1 MKTRIG
7 FWIAL
12 SSLSFCASAIAS
24 GTFSRATM
32 ARLAALPSGHSLV
45 ITGFPAG
52 PSHTATISFERVEIY
67 APGARLYVIGAAG
80 KQEVPRSNLILLRGY
95 SDDDSVRVA
104 LALTSDGSFDSGS
117 GEGPDGSFVLGAAIT
132 ASGAIGVGA
141 KPQESATPAGTKL
154 GFTCGNE
161 FDNLDVR
168 GLNKLTMRSTNAAL
182 AASHALRIA
191 TVAVDTD
198 TAFMSSLFSN
208 NTTNATNWI
217 AKMFNAMNTMYERD
231 LLVNLRQ
238 GDTTFRTV
246 PASDPYASGGA
257 FPVTTFPANG
267 TDLNN
272 FGSNWAANK
281 TGVSRTFATLL
292 SGKGQCSS
300 CGTGCT
306 SCSASGIAWVGSYC
320 QTASNGGSY
329 SLVMLYPN
337 LSFDPN
343 GATAAR
349 LDGHELGHNFGAN
362 HTHCTD
368 ISTGNSPAATNT
380 IDQCYNLESGSGCY
394 AGATSCPASSP
405 GAPAGTI
412 MSYCNVNGC
421 AGGQNVL
428 QFHPTQINDVLLP
441 DISSTISGQ
450 PGCLNTSDDIFYDG
464 FEN

>member
-1 MKTRIG
+1 MRPRIG
-7 FWIAL
+7 FGIAAI
-12 SSLSFCASAIAS
+12 SLAFYATTATG
-24 GTFSRATM
+24 GTFSRATLV
-32 ARLAALPSGHSLV
+32 RLAALPSGHSLV

-52 PSHTATISFERVEIY
+52 PSHSAAIRFERVEIY
-67 APGARLYVIGAAG
+67 APGARLYVIGPAG
-80 KQEVPRSNLILLRGY
+80 RQEVPRSNLVFLRGY
-95 SDDDSVRVA
+95 SDDGSVRIA
-104 LALTSDGSFDSGS
+104 LALASDGSFDSGS
-117 GEGPDGSFVLGAAIT
+117 GEGPEGSFVLGAAIT
-132 ASGAIGVGA
+132 ASGAIGLGA

-154 GFTCGNE
+154 SFSCGNE

-168 GLNKLTMRSTNAAL
+168 GLNKLTTRSTNAAL

-208 NTTNATNWI
+208 NQTNATNWI

-238 GDTTFRTV
+238 GDTTLRTI

-257 FPVTTFPANG
+257 FPVTAFPANG

-281 TGVSRTFATLL
+281 TTVSRTFATLL

-300 CGTGCT
+300 CGGGTC
-306 SCSASGIAWVGSYC
+306 CSASGIAWVGSYC

-337 LSFDPN
+337 ISFDPN
-343 GATAAR
+343 GLTAAR

-368 ISTGNSPAATNT
+368 IGNGHSPVATNT
-380 IDQCYNLESGSGCY
+380 IDQCYNGESGSGCY
-394 AGATSCPASSP
+394 AGATSCPASGP

-428 QFHPTQINDVLLP
+428 QFHPTQINAAAPYGLLA
-441 DISSTISGQ
+441 DINAA
-450 PGCLNTSDDIFYDG
+450 PVGCLNTTDDIFYDG
-464 FEN
+464 FE